1 MAKGTGISGLF
12 SGKKGDGVFY
22 VIGNAKSSAERQGW
36 RQYQPR
42 VKNPQTYAQA
52 FQRMK
57 MLPMIDCYNNLAP
70 IIRRGFEGVPYG
82 ARSLMR
88 YQQVNLSMENGFPY
102 IAKNARDICPGAYQI
117 SEGSLPE
124 IVITDLNVGTSK
136 IARCNILLDKTA
148 ASASGVTVGQFDQ
161 NIINSNTN
169 IQNGDQL
176 TFVYVVTAEAAF
188 YYRTFSIVLDTS
200 DTTPL
205 LQSGSRIWHGL
216 RIAWTNL
223 DTPLNFLEFS
233 MSLMEDELVAA
244 AGIIQSRDGDKV
256 NLRSSATLKV
266 DVGACSR
273 WYSEEAYNEAIASY
287 MTGDAGTR
295 SDWPVEPIRGLRG
308 NLVLTNLGSSVTNP
322 AGGAQCLA
330 WQGDDDF
337 YILYIP
343 SGADGKQLVGANGV
357 GLTYG
362 DDPILYVGSGV
373 STMEYNAARMGHL

>member
-22 VIGNAKSSAERQGW
+22 VIGNAKSSSERQGW

-57 MLPMIDCYNNLAP
+57 MRPMIDCYNNLAP

-82 ARSLMR
+82 ARSLTR
-88 YQQVNLSMENGFPY
+88 FQQLNLTMERGFPY
-102 IAKNARDICPGAYQI
+102 IAKNARDICPGEYQI
-117 SEGSLPE
+117 SEGSLPA
-124 IVITDLNVGTSK
+124 IVVTALNQGGYKT
-136 IARCNILLDKTA
+136 ARCNILLDKTV
-148 ASASGVTVGQFDQ
+148 ASAAGVTVGQLDQ
-161 NIINSNTN
+161 NIIDSNTD
-169 IQNGDQL
+169 IKNGDQL

-188 YYRTFSIVLDTS
+188 YYRTLSIVLDTS

-205 LQSGSRIWHGL
+205 RQASGDIWHGL
-216 RIAWTNL
+216 SITWTDF
-223 DTPLNFLEFS
+223 DTPLNFLEFLI
-233 MSLMEDELVAA
+233 SLLEDELVAA
-244 AGIIQSRDGDKV
+244 AAIVQSRDGATA
-256 NLRSSATLKV
+256 NLRSTAKLTV
-266 DVGACSR
+266 DMNVCSS
-273 WYSEEAYNEAIASY
+273 WYDEDAYNTAIASY

-295 SDWPVEPIRGLRG
+295 SDWPVEPIRGIQG
-308 NLVLTNLGSSVTNP
+308 SLVVTNLGSAATSP

-343 SGADGKQLVGANGV
+343 ATGNAKQLVGADGQ
-357 GLTYG
+357 GLTSG
-362 DDPILYVGSGV
+362 TDPVLYVGTGV
-373 STMEYNAARMGHL
+373 STMEYDPVRMGHL

>member
-88 YQQVNLSMENGFPY
+88 FQNLNLKMENGFPY
-102 IAKNARDICPGAYQI
+102 IAKNARDICPGSYQI

-124 IVITDLNVGTSK
+124 IVVTALNVGSSK
-136 IARCNILLDKTA
+136 TARCNILLDRTA
-148 ASASGVTVGQFDQ
+148 ASATGVTVGQFDQ
-161 NIINSNTN
+161 NIINSNTD
-169 IQNGDQL
+169 IQDGDQL

-188 YYRTFSIVLDTS
+188 YYRTLSIVLDTS

-205 LQSGSRIWHGL
+205 QQSGGRYWHGL
-216 RIAWTNL
+216 RISWTTGEAPL
-223 DTPLNFLEFS
+223 DFLEFLI
-233 MSLMEDELVAA
+233 SLMEDELVAA
-244 AGIIQSRDGDKV
+244 AAIVQSRDGATA
-256 NLRSSATLKV
+256 NLRSSAKLMV
-266 DVGACSR
+266 DMGVCSR

-287 MTGDAGTR
+287 MSGDAGTR

-308 NLVLTNLGSSVTNP
+308 TLVVTNLGSSVTSP

-343 SGADGKQLVGANGV
+343 SGVDGKQLVGVNGQ
-357 GLTYG
+357 GLTSG
-362 DDPILYVGSGV
+362 DDPLLYVGSGV
-373 STMEYNAARMGHL
+373 STMEYDPARMGHL

>member
-22 VIGNAKSSAERQGW
+22 AIGNAKSSAERQGW

-57 MLPMIDCYNNLAP
+57 MKPMIDCYNNLAA

-88 YQQVNLSMENGFPY
+88 YQQLNLMMERGFPY
-102 IAKNARDICPGAYQI
+102 IAKNSRDICPGEYQI
-117 SEGSLPE
+117 SEGSLPPV
-124 IVITDLNVGTSK
+124 VITALNVGGYKT
-136 IARCNILLDKTA
+136 ARSNILVDKTV
-148 ASASGVTVGQFDQ
+148 ASAQNITVGQFDQ
-161 NIINSNTN
+161 NIIDSNTD

-176 TFVYVVTAEAAF
+176 TFVFVVTAEAAF
-188 YYRTFSIVLDTS
+188 YYRTISIVLDTS

-205 LQSGSRIWHGL
+205 LQSVGRVWHG
-216 RIAWTNL
+216 IQITWTNN
-223 DTPLNFLEFS
+223 DTPLNFVEFS
-233 MSLMEDELVAA
+233 LSLLEDELVAA
-244 AGIIQSRDGDKV
+244 AAIVQSRDGANAK
-256 NLRSSATLKV
+256 LRSTAKLFV
-266 DVGACSR
+266 DMGVCSS
-273 WYSEEAYNEAIASY
+273 WYSEEAYNTAIASY
-287 MTGDAGTR
+287 MSGDAGTR
-295 SDWPVEPIRGLRG
+295 SDWPVEPIRGMQG
-308 NLVLTNLGSSVTNP
+308 TLVVTNLGSAATNP

-343 SGADGKQLVGANGV
+343 TTGNGKQLVGVDGQ
-357 GLTYG
+357 GLTSG
-362 DDPILYVGSGV
+362 DDPLLYVGSGV
-373 STMEYNAARMGHL
+373 STMEYDPGMGHF

>member
-82 ARSLMR
+82 ARSLTR
-88 YQQVNLSMENGFPY
+88 FQQLNLTKENGFPY
-102 IAKNARDICPGAYQI
+102 VAKNARDICPGAYQI

-124 IVITDLNVGTSK
+124 IVVTALNVGSTK
-136 IARCNILLDKTA
+136 TARCNILLDNA
-148 ASASGVTVGQFDQ
+148 AAGGSSVTVGQFDQ
-161 NIINSNTN
+161 NIINSNTD

-176 TFVYVVTAEAAF
+176 TFVYVITAEAAF

-205 LQSGSRIWHGL
+205 MQDGARIWHGL
-216 RIAWTNL
+216 RIGWTT
-223 DTPLNFLEFS
+223 DQTTLNFLEFRI
-233 MSLMEDELVAA
+233 SLMEDELLAA
-244 AGIIQSRDGDKV
+244 AAIVQSRDGANA
-256 NLRSSATLKV
+256 NLRSTAKLMV
-266 DVGACSR
+266 DMNVCSS
-273 WYSEEAYNEAIASY
+273 WYSEDAYNNAIASY
-287 MTGDAGTR
+287 MSGDAGTR

-308 NLVLTNLGSSVTNP
+308 TLVVTNVGSSATSP

-343 SGADGKQLVGANGV
+343 SGADGKQLVGVNGQ
-357 GLTYG
+357 GLTSG
-362 DDPILYVGSGV
+362 DDPLLYAGSGV
-373 STMEYNAARMGHL
+373 STMEYDPGMGHF

>member
-12 SGKKGDGVFY
+12 SGKKGDGIFY

-57 MLPMIDCYNNLAP
+57 MLPMIDCYNNLAD
-70 IIRRGFEGVPYG
+70 IIRRGFEGTPYG

-88 YQQVNLSMENGFPY
+88 FQKLNLQMTSGFPY
-102 IAKNARDICPGAYQI
+102 VVKNARDICPGQYQI

-124 IVITDLNVGTSK
+124 TVITALNVGADRRTK
-136 IARCNILLDKTA
+136 TNIIINDTQPRT
-148 ASASGVTVGQFDQ
+148 TVGELDQ
-161 NIINSNTN
+161 NIINNNTD
-169 IQNGDQL
+169 IKNGDQL
-176 TFVYVVTAEAAF
+176 TFIFVVTAEGAF
-188 YYRTFSIVLDTS
+188 YYRTYSVVLDVT

-205 LQSGSRIWHGL
+205 VVEGQSVWHGL
-216 RIAWTNL
+216 NVTWQN
-223 DTPLNFLEFS
+223 DQFLQFYIY
-233 MSLMEDELVAA
+233 MLEDELTAA
-244 AGIIQSRDGDKV
+244 AAVVQSRNGNDDH
-256 NLRSSATLKV
+256 LRSTAKLKV
-266 DVGACSR
+266 DFGVCSR

-287 MTGDAGTR
+287 MAGDGTTR
-295 SDWPVEPIRGLRG
+295 SDWPVEPIRGLNG
-308 NLVLTNLGSSVTNP
+308 TLVLTNVGSSATSP

-343 SGADGKQLVGANGV
+343 TENNGKQLVGADGV
-357 GLTYG
+357 GLKSG
-362 DDPILYVGSGV
+362 DDPLLFVGSGV
-373 STMEYNAARMGHL
+373 STMEYDPNTMGHL